1 MRSFKSK
8 PMLSIVL
15 FLFSPFLNLFLS
27 WLLVVLGRA
36 PPDAELVKLLLLLDT
51 AVGGLS
57 VWVAKVVDSGV
68 DRLDTL
74 FPSVVDGRSGKM
86 PGSANIDD
94 GCCDGAE
101 GTRVAAG
108 KNGHVVVVVV
118 VAVGIKGTLGA
129 EKRLWL
135 MVGNP

>member
-1 MRSFKSK
+1 M
-8 PMLSIVL
+8 
-15 FLFSPFLNLFLS
+15 
-27 WLLVVLGRA
+27 
-36 PPDAELVKLLLLLDT
+36 
-51 AVGGLS
+51 
-57 VWVAKVVDSGV
+57 WVAKVVDSGV

-118 VAVGIKGTLGA
+118 VAVGIKGTVGA
-129 EKRLWL
+129 ENRLWL
-135 MVGNP
+135 TAGNP